1 MNRVA
6 MCQVRSMGKTIA
18 KQKKKKSTVVKNQ
31 KKKDCDKSHLAPNE
45 KTQPIQWTERP
56 TSALVAV
63 GSLWPWV
70 QGLVNKYLITRNNIN
85 GANLCGQ
92 YFVVWQF

>member
-1 MNRVA
+1 

-18 KQKKKKSTVVKNQ
+18 KQKNKNKKIQWSRT

-56 TSALVAV
+56 TGALVAV

-70 QGLVNKYLITRNNIN
+70 QGLVSKYLITRNNIN